1 MQKIVHV
8 QMPEGGVL
16 ECAMAE
22 GENAEEFKADEYCIC
37 ALDYGQDVGRIVKV
51 TEAREG
57 AEVPSFRVL
66 RKQTEADEILVKA
79 NMRVAEKA
87 RHAFQISI
95 AHEKTHIKILH
106 VRFSFM
112 CERLFIRYG
121 AVVVV
126 DLRRFIN
133 QIQRDF
139 KTVVDLWQLGV
150 RDECAFIGCLGHCGR
165 SACCCTW
172 QRKFQNLSTQ
182 MAKVQDVPLN
192 PITANGHCGRL
203 KCCLAF
209 ECDQYREAGIGLPE
223 SGSIVRCVNEAQDAE
238 GIVVGRDVMRGRL
251 TVRTREGRFLTLT
264 KEDIS
269 VARPSRPELY
279 SKGEDTNEDSVGE
292 WTEP

>member
-1 MQKIVHV
+1 MLKIVHV
-8 QMPEGGVL
+8 QMPEGGIL
-16 ECAMAE
+16 ECVISEEEKKA
-22 GENAEEFKADEYCIC
+22 EFKAGEHCVC
-37 ALDYGQDVGRIVKV
+37 ALDYGQDVGRVVKV
-51 TEAREG
+51 TESLEG
-57 AEVPSFRVL
+57 ASSPSFRVL
-66 RKQTEADEILVKA
+66 RKQTEADESLVKA
-79 NMRVAEKA
+79 NMEMAEKA
-87 RHAFQISI
+87 RHAFRISV
-95 AHEKTHIKILH
+95 AHEKTPIKILH

-121 AVVVV
+121 AASVV

-172 QRKFQNLSTQ
+172 QRQFQNLSTH

-209 ECDQYREAGIGLPE
+209 ECEQYREAGVGLPE
-223 SGSIVRCVNEAQDAE
+223 SGSIVRCMNEAQDAE
-238 GIVVGRDVMRGRL
+238 GMVVGRDVMRGRL
-251 TVRTREGRFLTLT
+251 TVRTRDGRFLTLA
-264 KEDIS
+264 KENVH
-269 VARPSRPELY
+269 VARTSRPDT
-279 SKGEDTNEDSVGE
+279 SVKGEDANEDSVGE